1 MKAFLAILA
10 ALSCLGC
17 IQASPES
24 QAALLRQKT
33 PYLTTI
39 KDTGSM
45 QDRVHGD
52 VKGLVM
58 WQEYD
63 TLRAGQW
70 VVWWPPT
77 YSHPIAHLL
86 KEKWHGKWVTQGT
99 TNCPKSDPGYMT
111 SDLYV
116 GVVAIVK

>member
-1 MKAFLAILA
+1 
-10 ALSCLGC
+10 
-17 IQASPES
+17 
-24 QAALLRQKT
+24 
-33 PYLTTI
+33 
-39 KDTGSM
+39 M

-58 WQEYD
+58 RQDYD

-70 VVWWPPT
+70 VVWVPIG

-86 KEKWHGKWVTQGT
+86 KEKYQGKWVTQGT

-111 SDLYV
+111 PELYV
-116 GVVAIVK
+116 GVVTILP